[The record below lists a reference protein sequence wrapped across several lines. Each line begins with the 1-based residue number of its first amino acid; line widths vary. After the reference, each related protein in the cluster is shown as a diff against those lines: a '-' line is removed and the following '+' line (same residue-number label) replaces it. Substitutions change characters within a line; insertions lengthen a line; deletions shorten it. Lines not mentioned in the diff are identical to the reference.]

1 MKNEGRWMGIE
12 KFLLTGC
19 ENVLEAMEILNK
31 NGRGIAF
38 ICQDGQLTGVV
49 TDGDIRRYILQNGNL
64 NTNIRLIANPK
75 PKKLLSGERQDYTAY
90 MKSEKISAVPI
101 VNTKGQIIRIEFI
114 DRDSIYKNE
123 HLNVPVVIMAG
134 GKGSRLSPYT
144 SILPKPLI
152 PIGEKTI
159 LERIIDNFRK
169 FGCEYFNIIVNYK
182 KDLIKAYIKE
192 AGYQA
197 QIDFTEEE
205 IFLGTGG
212 GLKLLQGKIKET
224 FFMTNCDILID
235 EDYSEI
241 LKYHRL
247 NKYII
252 TLVCAMKNITIP
264 YGTLE
269 MKKDGKIKELK
280 EKPEFSFMTNTGLY
294 IIEPEFLEL
303 IPCDTFIHITELI
316 QMCIDN
322 GLPVGVYPVSEHAWM
337 DMGQL
342 DELEKMKKNLGGL

>member
-1 MKNEGRWMGIE
+1 MGIE
-12 KFLLTGC
+12 KFILTGN
-19 ENVLEAMEILNK
+19 ETVLEAMGILNK

-38 ICQDGQLTGVV
+38 ICQDGKLNGVV

-64 NTNIRLIANPK
+64 NINIKLIANQK
-75 PKKLLSGERQDYTAY
+75 PKFLLSGELHNYTFY
-90 MKSEKISAVPI
+90 MKKEKISAVPI
-101 VNTKGQIIRIEFI
+101 VNAKGQIIRIEFI

-123 HLNVPVVIMAG
+123 HLKIPVVIMAG
-134 GKGSRLSPYT
+134 GKGSRLFPFT

-159 LERIIDNFRK
+159 LERIIDNFQK

-182 KDLIKAYIKE
+182 RDLIKAYVKE

-197 QIDFTEEE
+197 QIDFTEEKT
-205 IFLGTGG
+205 FLGTGG

-241 LKYHRL
+241 LKYHRA
-247 NKYII
+247 NKHMI

-264 YGTLE
+264 YGTLKMNE
-269 MKKDGKIKELK
+269 DGKIKELK

-294 IIEPEFLEL
+294 MIEPGFLEL
-303 IPCDTFIHITELI
+303 IPCDTFIHITELV
-316 QMCIDN
+316 QLCLDK
-322 GLPVGVYPVSEHAWM
+322 GLSVGVYPVSEHAWM